1 MTNASMHMT
10 AIIRELKQKKNI
22 SEKSGEKIRNIL
34 NKNRKK
40 NNSEPAAKKHVPYVH
55 RISDVRKRIAELQR
69 RKKRAANRNAA
80 QRKSPIK

>member
-10 AIIRELKQKKNI
+10 AIIREQKQKKNI

-40 NNSEPAAKKHVPYVH
+40 NNSEPAAKKHVPNI
-55 RISDVRKRIAELQR
+55 RKVRARIAELQR
-69 RKKRAANRNAA
+69 RQKRNAA
-80 QRKSPIK
+80 QCKCPIK